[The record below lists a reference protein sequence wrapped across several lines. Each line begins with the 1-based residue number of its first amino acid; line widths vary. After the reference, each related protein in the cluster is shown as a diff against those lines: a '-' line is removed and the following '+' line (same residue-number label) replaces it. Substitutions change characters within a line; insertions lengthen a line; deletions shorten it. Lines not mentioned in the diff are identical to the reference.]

1 VSDPTIVLSV
11 NAGSSSLKLA
21 LFRFASTES
30 TTTDR
35 TATDPTAGEPLT
47 ELWRWSGEGLDFDGG
62 LAALAA
68 AGQPEPD
75 AVGHRVVHGGTRFTA
90 PVVIDAD
97 VLAGLV
103 SLISLAPLHE
113 PAAIA
118 GIEAI
123 TAARP
128 AVAQVACFDTAFHRT
143 LPVEAAR
150 LPLQRRFWDA
160 GIRRYGFHGL
170 SYEFVVDHVGADRLG
185 RAVIAHLGHG
195 ASLCAVVDGQ
205 SVDTTMGFTPAGGIV
220 MGTRSG
226 DLDPGVV
233 LHLLATDRVA
243 GEVAEV
249 GSPDRVAAVDRLINH
264 ESGLLGLSGSTS
276 DMRDLLAA
284 RAAGDG
290 EAALA
295 IAVFTRTVRKQIGA
309 YAALLGGLDTVVFAG
324 GIGEGSAVVRAE
336 VTDGLGF
343 LGVTVDSTRNA
354 AVGRLITAAHEQI
367 SPDGSPVEV
376 LVVATDEDRMI
387 ARHTARLIDANRG
400 DGGSISGR

>member
-1 VSDPTIVLSV
+1 MSDPTIVLSV

-21 LFRFASTES
+21 LFRFGPIDVAPDE
-30 TTTDR
+30 
-35 TATDPTAGEPLT
+35 PTIGEPPT
-47 ELWRWSGEGLDFDGG
+47 ELWRWTGEGLDFDGG
-62 LAALAA
+62 FAALAA
-68 AGQPEPD
+68 ADQPEPD

-150 LPLQRRFWDA
+150 LPLPRRFWDA

-185 RAVIAHLGHG
+185 RAVIAHLGNG

-233 LHLLATDRVA
+233 LHLLNRDLL
-243 GEVAEV
+243 V
-249 GSPDRVAAVDRLINH
+249 GDSGDTDRVAAVDRLINH
-264 ESGLLGLSGSTS
+264 ESGLLGLCGTTS

-284 RAAGDG
+284 RAAGDRDV
-290 EAALA
+290 ALA

-309 YAALLGGLDTVVFAG
+309 YAALLGGLDTVVFTG

-336 VTDGLGF
+336 VADGLGF
-343 LGVTVDSTRNA
+343 LGVTIDPTRNA
-354 AVGRLITAAHEQI
+354 AVGRPITTADERI
-367 SPDGSPVEV
+367 SPDGPSVEV
-376 LVVATDEDRMI
+376 LVVATDEDQMI
-387 ARHTARLIDANRG
+387 ARHTARLVGATGR
-400 DGGSISGR
+400 DGSSIC

>member
-1 VSDPTIVLSV
+1 MSDPTIVLSV

-21 LFRFASTES
+21 LFRFA
-30 TTTDR
+30 TT
-35 TATDPTAGEPLT
+35 GEPLT
-47 ELWRWSGEGLDFDGG
+47 ELWRWTGEGLDFEGG
-62 LAALAA
+62 FVALAA
-68 AGQPEPD
+68 ADQPEPH

-90 PVVIDAD
+90 PVVIAAD

-128 AVAQVACFDTAFHRT
+128 TVAQVACFDTAFHRT

-150 LPLQRRFWDA
+150 LPLPRLFWDA

-185 RAVIAHLGHG
+185 RAVIAHLGNG

-233 LHLLATDRVA
+233 LHLLDRELLDGDLLGGGVGGPAATDR
-243 GEVAEV
+243 
-249 GSPDRVAAVDRLINH
+249 RVAAVNRLINH

-284 RAAGDG
+284 RAAGDRD
-290 EAALA
+290 AALA

-309 YAALLGGLDTVVFAG
+309 YAALLGGLDTVVFTG

-336 VTDGLGF
+336 AADGLRF
-343 LGVTVDSTRNA
+343 LGVAIDPTRNA
-354 AVGRLITAAHEQI
+354 AVGRPITTADERI

-376 LVVATDEDRMI
+376 LVVATDEDQMI
-387 ARHTARLIDANRG
+387 ARHTARLIGANPG
-400 DGGSISGR
+400 DGGSISSR